1 MAVTNEYLLARI
13 VSMEGRINQL
23 QDILENIPKL
33 RQLGA
38 IKASFEQDVKDI
50 NLVLADHAVRI
61 EKLEK

>member
-13 VSMEGRINQL
+13 IALEDRINQL
-23 QDILENIPKL
+23 QDILDSIPKL

-38 IKASFEQDVKDI
+38 IKAAFEQDVKEMSLI
-50 NLVLADHAVRI
+50 LADHAVRI

>member
-1 MAVTNEYLLARI
+1 MAISNEYLLARI
-13 VSMEGRINQL
+13 IALEDRCNQL

-50 NLVLADHAVRI
+50 NLILADHAVRI

>member
-13 VSMEGRINQL
+13 VSLEGRINQL

-50 NLVLADHAVRI
+50 NLILADHAVRI

>member
-1 MAVTNEYLLARI
+1 MAISNEYLLARI
-13 VSMEGRINQL
+13 IALEDRINQL